1 LSCNFINM
9 IPFLVIE
16 TIKTEYR
23 RLKTF
28 REHSD
33 EGVRRLAGELEVY
46 TPGNERVSPFRFN
59 PLGRISKISTDE
71 RIDNIMGCLRGT
83 MPLLGPMPALLRESL
98 ERVYEYYPEPD
109 KPPIMADLA
118 EVSERVLKEKGYSP
132 DTNSDIRGALDV
144 RLGDLT
150 RGSIGRVFQ
159 CRHST
164 PSIEHLMKVPAIIE
178 LDALH
183 LDQASILIFFLLTA
197 FREHLRTLPNPDKIP
212 RYVIIIE
219 EAHNMVGRFGEAR
232 ASPDIADPK
241 VFAAEYFCRMLAEV
255 RALGVAILIVDQ
267 LPSSVAA
274 EVIKNTATKIS
285 FRHMDQKEREV
296 MGSSMLMSTMEGE
309 ELGRLK
315 TGEAFICPERYHR
328 PRRITTVNLHAQ
340 YDFSSD
346 VVNERILPYIRED
359 SWFRQAALQ
368 RTINELAELKDRM
381 DSFDNRRLRL
391 IPEMASLLARQSRIM
406 AHSRSGDRSK
416 GMAELRD
423 TAYRLKK
430 RLSDAYRSFLRNSY
444 RRYLRLDAGCEA
456 QDALL
461 EEMRKNLVNRFE
473 SITKPDVEKCLEVFG
488 EFIRRCGPA

>member
-1 LSCNFINM
+1 
-9 IPFLVIE
+9 
-16 TIKTEYR
+16 
-23 RLKTF
+23 
-28 REHSD
+28 
-33 EGVRRLAGELEVY
+33 
-46 TPGNERVSPFRFN
+46 
-59 PLGRISKISTDE
+59 
-71 RIDNIMGCLRGT
+71 
-83 MPLLGPMPALLRESL
+83 
-98 ERVYEYYPEPD
+98 
-109 KPPIMADLA
+109 
-118 EVSERVLKEKGYSP
+118 
-132 DTNSDIRGALDV
+132 
-144 RLGDLT
+144 
-150 RGSIGRVFQ
+150 
-159 CRHST
+159 
-164 PSIEHLMKVPAIIE
+164 
-178 LDALH
+178 
-183 LDQASILIFFLLTA
+183 
-197 FREHLRTLPNPDKIP
+197 
-212 RYVIIIE
+212 
-219 EAHNMVGRFGEAR
+219 
-232 ASPDIADPK
+232 
-241 VFAAEYFCRMLAEV
+241 
-255 RALGVAILIVDQ
+255 
-267 LPSSVAA
+267 
-274 EVIKNTATKIS
+274 
-285 FRHMDQKEREV
+285 
-296 MGSSMLMSTMEGE
+296 MLMSTMEGE